1 MGICESPL
9 EKSNQ
14 LTENVKPKIIQTK
27 KPITPVENDEK
38 SDDTMKYQKIG
49 LNESYNIETNIKKR
63 EENSMDEKEKSTN
76 DTIQPQ
82 INQEIK
88 NKDLNLMVSNHN
100 KSYVSNNIQQG
111 LSQNLSQRNNNSN
124 NFNHLLNTN
133 SGIYSKNLN
142 NEKNQMNNSL
152 EMSNNFNKSGQLGYN
167 NKNLHTGSNILNNN
181 SKINVSL
188 HESHISGSAFLNIPK
203 QDNDPISAINS
214 VSETLFISQK
224 ND

>member
-49 LNESYNIETNIKKR
+49 LNESYNSQTNIKKR

-100 KSYVSNNIQQG
+100 KSCVSNNIQQG

-142 NEKNQMNNSL
+142 NEKNQMNTSL
-152 EMSNNFNKSGQLGYN
+152 EMSNNFNKSGKLGYN
-167 NKNLHTGSNILNNN
+167 NKNFQTGSNILNNN

-214 VSETLFISQK
+214 VTETLFISQK

>member
-49 LNESYNIETNIKKR
+49 LNESYNSQTNIKKR

-142 NEKNQMNNSL
+142 NEKNQMNTSL

-167 NKNLHTGSNILNNN
+167 NKNFQTGSNILNNN

>member
-9 EKSNQ
+9 GKSNQ
-14 LTENVKPKIIQTK
+14 LTENMKPKIIQTK
-27 KPITPVENDEK
+27 KPITPMETDEK

-49 LNESYNIETNIKKR
+49 LNESYNSETNKKR
-63 EENSMDEKEKSTN
+63 DENSMDEKEKSTN
-76 DTIQPQ
+76 DTIQRQ

-88 NKDLNLMVSNHN
+88 NKDLNLMASNQN

-111 LSQNLSQRNNNSN
+111 LSQNLSQRNN

-142 NEKNQMNNSL
+142 NEKNQMNTSL
-152 EMSNNFNKSGQLGYN
+152 EMSNNFNKSGKFGY
-167 NKNLHTGSNILNNN
+167 NKNLQVGSNILNNN

-203 QDNDPISAINS
+203 QDNDSISAINS
-214 VSETLFISQK
+214 VTETLFISQK

>member
-9 EKSNQ
+9 GKSNQ
-14 LTENVKPKIIQTK
+14 LTENMKPKIIQTK
-27 KPITPVENDEK
+27 RPITPMETDEK

-49 LNESYNIETNIKKR
+49 LNESYNSETNIKKR
-63 EENSMDEKEKSTN
+63 DENSMDEKEKSTN

-88 NKDLNLMVSNHN
+88 NKDLNLTASNQN

-111 LSQNLSQRNNNSN
+111 SSQNLSQRNNNSN

-142 NEKNQMNNSL
+142 NGKNQMNTSL
-152 EMSNNFNKSGQLGYN
+152 EMSNNFNKSGKLGYN
-167 NKNLHTGSNILNNN
+167 KNLQAGSNILNNN

-188 HESHISGSAFLNIPK
+188 HESHMSGSAFLNIPK
-203 QDNDPISAINS
+203 QDNDSISAINS
-214 VSETLFISQK
+214 VTETLFISQK